1 MIVILKHVLLS
12 LILIVEV
19 LMLLLMMVDAVI
31 VIVILGFILHIVKA
45 ILYAQV
51 LLLILI
57 LGVCLFVELFQ
68 VNLALLIDFCAVF
81 VYLESRTLVIDDEQ
95 FN

>member
-31 VIVILGFILHIVKA
+31 VIVILGFILHMIKT
-45 ILYAQV
+45 ILYSEILLWILV
-51 LLLILI
+51 LNVCFLI
-57 LGVCLFVELFQ
+57 ELFQ
-68 VNLALLIDFCAVF
+68 VNLALLINFCTVF
-81 VYLESRTLVIDDEQ
+81 VDLESRILAIDGKQ